1 MTEAISG
8 LFGGCAGV
16 LVGHPF
22 DTVKVKLQTQ
32 DFRNPRYS
40 GTFDCFRKT
49 VRKTGVKGLYSGIAS
64 PLAGVGGINA
74 IIFGVQGYTNRLFP
88 DQNALSSHFYAG
100 MCAGFAQSFICSP
113 VELTKTLLQIQSDKG
128 GPAKYKGTFDC
139 LSQIYKQ
146 KGVRGVFKGQL
157 ITIMRETPAFG
168 TYFLSYEMFSRI
180 TSGAETSAGAGI
192 GAILLSGG
200 LAGMSSWFIS
210 YPVDVIKSRLQ
221 SDGVFGAAKYSGILD
236 CVLKSLREE
245 GIRVFFRGL
254 NSTMIRAFPTNAATF
269 FVVSYVTK
277 LLTQYEDCFEEISN
291 LDRMKSM
298 AQGGEQII
306 ANTKEIHKGYTYHYD
321 SFQKLQDGHIAKLIP
336 SMINSTRQSLNY
348 CNNEFWNLIG
358 GEGQDIDTYRALKGM
373 LYDQRRVKN
382 VNHLPLTSESRST
395 TTVKHQLLSNAI

>member
-8 LFGGCAGV
+8 LFGGCAGL

-32 DFRNPRYS
+32 DFRNPKYN

-49 VRKTGVKGLYSGIAS
+49 IRRNGVRSLYSGIAS

-113 VELTKTLLQIQSDKG
+113 VELTKTLLQLQSDKG
-128 GPAKYKGTFDC
+128 GPAKYRGTLDC
-139 LSQIYKQ
+139 LSQIYKAR
-146 KGVRGVFKGQL
+146 GLRGVFKGQV

-168 TYFLSYEMFSRI
+168 TYFLSYETLTRL
-180 TSGAETSAGAGI
+180 TSGAETSMGAGS

-200 LAGMSSWFIS
+200 LAGMCSWFIS

-221 SDGVFGAAKYSGILD
+221 SDGFFGAAKYSGILD
-236 CVLKSLREE
+236 CVKKSLREE
-245 GIRVFFRGL
+245 GVRVFFRGL

-269 FVVSYVTK
+269 FVISCVTK
-277 LLTQYEDCFEEISN
+277 LLLQFEDCIEEMSSG
-291 LDRMKSM
+291 DKMKSM
-298 AQGGEQII
+298 AQGGERII
-306 ANTKEIHKGYTYHYD
+306 ANTKEIHNGYTYQHD
-321 SFQKLQDGHIAKLIP
+321 SFQKLQDGNIAKLIP

-348 CNNEFWNLIG
+348 CHNEFWNLIG

-373 LYDQRRVKN
+373 LHDQRRVRN
-382 VNHLPLTSESRST
+382 VNHLPAESRST